1 MWVVV
6 AIVLVPVAILAGMI
20 AFPIKAP
27 PPLNS
32 ISVDR
37 WVAVALP
44 RIIALALLNRV
55 GIHAFDG
62 LPTLAFAVA
71 PDNPGKLT
79 TVYSFRLMRAF
90 GTQGYAAD
98 LRNAQTPLAVLV
110 GAMDELFDAEKFA
123 PTVHAVR
130 SDVPVTIVPELSH
143 IAMTI
148 DPCAL
153 PAITAAI
160 RGAP

>member
-1 MWVVV
+1 
-6 AIVLVPVAILAGMI
+6 
-20 AFPIKAP
+20 
-27 PPLNS
+27 
-32 ISVDR
+32 
-37 WVAVALP
+37 
-44 RIIALALLNRV
+44 
-55 GIHAFDG
+55 
-62 LPTLAFAVA
+62 
-71 PDNPGKLT
+71 
-79 TVYSFRLMRAF
+79 
-90 GTQGYAAD
+90 
-98 LRNAQTPLAVLV
+98 
-110 GAMDELFDAEKFA
+110 MDELFDAEKFA